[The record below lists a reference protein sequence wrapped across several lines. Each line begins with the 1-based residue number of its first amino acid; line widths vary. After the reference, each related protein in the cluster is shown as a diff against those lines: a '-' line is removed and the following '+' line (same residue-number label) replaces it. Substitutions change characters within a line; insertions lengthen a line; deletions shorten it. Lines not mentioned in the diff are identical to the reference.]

1 MSVQVLLD
9 NLEYLKFQHLSGLL
23 GTRLEG
29 LMYLAAK
36 SSTLM
41 FDIMT
46 VCYYFILLT
55 LVRIWHHQLLQLE
68 KHVTSAGSCHLRL
81 SAG

>member
-9 NLEYLKFQHLSGLL
+9 NLVHLKIQHLSGLL

-29 LMYLAAK
+29 LMYLATK
-36 SSTLM
+36 SSALL
-41 FDIMT
+41 FDVMT
-46 VCYYFILLT
+46 GCYYFILLA
-55 LVRIWHHQLLQLE
+55 LVRIWHHQLLQLA

-81 SAG
+81 PAG